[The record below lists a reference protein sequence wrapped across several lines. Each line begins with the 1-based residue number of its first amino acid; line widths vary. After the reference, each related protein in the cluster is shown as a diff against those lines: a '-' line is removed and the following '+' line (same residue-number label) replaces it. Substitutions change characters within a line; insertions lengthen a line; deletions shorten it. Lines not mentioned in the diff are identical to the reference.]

1 MHQGVD
7 ARWVVPRKLHMQI
20 SSLQII
26 FSGGFLM
33 SFRQIS
39 AAVDLP
45 AVEHQILKFWR
56 DNSVFEK
63 TVNSREDGP
72 AWTFYEGPPTA
83 NGMPGTHHIEARV
96 FKDVF
101 PRFHTMKGKYV
112 ERKAGWDCHGLPV
125 EIAVEKELGFSG
137 KGDIEKYG
145 ISQFND
151 KCRES
156 VQRHVSAFTEMTD
169 RMGFWVDFDQAY
181 WTMSPEYVESVW
193 WSLKEIWKKGLLVQ
207 DHRVAPYCPR
217 CGTGLSDH
225 ELAQGYETVTDPSVF
240 VRFPVT
246 SGELQKLK
254 ASLLVW
260 TTTPWTLVS
269 NTAIAVHPEVE
280 YVVVQVSVEEQEDEV
295 LVVAKALMESV
306 KGDKKILKTI
316 LGKDLEKTT
325 YQRPF
330 DYVEIPDAHYVV
342 LATYVTT
349 EDGTGLVHQSPAF
362 GADDLAVCR
371 SYGLPVVNPI
381 APDGKF
387 LKEVPVVGG
396 VFFKDA
402 DKTLV
407 KELKATGALYKHQQY
422 EHSYPHCWRCHTA
435 LMYYAQPSWYIRT
448 TSIKDALLRENA
460 STDWHPETIKEGRY
474 GDWLN
479 NNIDW
484 ALSRN
489 RYWGT
494 PLPIWRCENKHE
506 ICVDSLKELGQL
518 AGKELSNLDPH
529 RPFVDDITFKCSQCD
544 STMIRVPEVI
554 DCWYDS
560 GAMPFAQW
568 GYPHKE
574 GSVEKFKASYPA
586 DFICEAIDQ
595 TRGWFYTL
603 MTIGTLVF
611 DRSSYKTVLC
621 LGHILD
627 KDGRKMSKHLG
638 NVLEPMALMDQHGA
652 DAVRWYMLAAGS
664 PWSARR
670 VGHENLNEVVRKT
683 LLTYWNTVS
692 FHALY
697 AKASNFELSQT
708 PLLADRPLMDKW
720 IISELNLLIANV
732 DKALEGFDSQVA
744 GRELAKF
751 IDDLSN
757 WYVRRSRRRFWDGDV
772 AALATLHECLV
783 TLTQLL
789 APLVPFIT
797 EHVWQELVRPTD
809 PTSPLSVHLSDFPIS
824 KSAEINR
831 ELGNQVELTRRIVEL
846 GRATRAE
853 SGIKIRQPLGRA
865 LIAAKGWSDLPEQ
878 MREQI
883 ADELNVMELEDIAN
897 ADGDLVDVSVKA
909 NFKSLGA
916 KFGGAVQE
924 IAKAIAGVDPTELVK
939 QLRNQGSTSIASWTI
954 SLEDLVITE
963 VPKSGWSVSS
973 HDGESVALDLQLT
986 PALILAGNVREVIR
1000 FIQERRKSE
1009 GFDISDRINVAW
1021 NGIPEII
1028 AAIESDRSRIENEV
1042 LAVSMLHDGT
1052 IAIGDSEIGLE
1063 VVLTKSG

>member
-1 MHQGVD
+1 
-7 ARWVVPRKLHMQI
+7 
-20 SSLQII
+20 
-26 FSGGFLM
+26 M
-33 SFRQIS
+33 SFRAIP

-45 AVEHQILKFWR
+45 AVEHSILKFWR
-56 DNSVFEK
+56 DNSIFEK
-63 TVNSREDGP
+63 TVAAREGAP

-96 FKDVF
+96 FKDLF
-101 PRFHTMKGKYV
+101 PRFHTMKGKQV
-112 ERKAGWDCHGLPV
+112 TRKAGWDCHGLPV

-145 ISQFND
+145 IAPFND

-156 VQRHVSAFTEMTD
+156 VQRHVSAFTDMTD
-169 RMGFWVDFDQAY
+169 RMGFWVDFDEAY

-240 VRFPVT
+240 VRFPIT
-246 SGELQKLK
+246 SGELAPLK

-280 YVVVQVSVEEQEDEV
+280 YVAIEVTDEDATEV
-295 LVVAKALMESV
+295 LVVAKNLMDAV
-306 KGDKKILKTI
+306 KGEKKILKSM
-316 LGKDLEKTT
+316 LGKELERVT
-325 YQRPF
+325 YKRPF
-330 DYVEIPDAHYVV
+330 DYIEIPNAHFVV

-349 EDGTGLVHQSPAF
+349 EDGTGLVHQAPAF

-381 APDGKF
+381 APDGHF
-387 LKEVPVVGG
+387 LADVPVVAGM
-396 VFFKDA
+396 FFKDA
-402 DKTLV
+402 DKPLV
-407 KELKATGALYKHQQY
+407 KELKASGALYKHQQY
-422 EHSYPHCWRCHTA
+422 EHTYPHCWRCHTA

-460 STDWHPETIKEGRY
+460 KTDWHPETIKEGRY

-489 RYWGT
+489 RFWGT

-506 ICVDSLKELGQL
+506 ICVDSLKELGDL
-518 AGKELSNLDPH
+518 AGQELSNLDPH
-529 RPFVDDITFKCSQCD
+529 RPFVDDITFACGECSQ
-544 STMIRVPEVI
+544 TMTRVPEVI

-611 DRSSYKTVLC
+611 DQSSYKTVLC

-664 PWSARR
+664 PWAARR
-670 VGHENLNEVVRKT
+670 VGHESINEVVRKT

-697 AKASNFELSQT
+697 ATASNFEISQT
-708 PLLADRPLMDKW
+708 PKLQDRPLMDRW
-720 IISELNLLIANV
+720 IISELNILVQEV
-732 DKALEGFDSQVA
+732 DAALEDFDSQIA
-744 GRELAKF
+744 GRALARF

-757 WYVRRSRRRFWDGDV
+757 WYVRRSRRRFWDGDT
-772 AALATLHECLV
+772 AALGTLHECLV
-783 TLTQLL
+783 TLTKLL

-797 EHVWQELVRPTD
+797 EQVWQELVRPTD
-809 PTSPLSVHLSDFPIS
+809 SAAHSSVHLADWPI
-824 KSAEINR
+824 ANIAAIDT
-831 ELGNQVELTRRIVEL
+831 ELGSQVALTRRIVEL

-865 LIAAKGWSDLPEQ
+865 LIAASGWATLPEQ

-883 ADELNVMELEDIAN
+883 ADELNVQTLEDIAS
-897 ADGDLVDVSVKA
+897 ADGDLVDISVKA

-924 IAKAIAGVDPTELVK
+924 ISKAIAATDATALVK
-939 QLRNQGSTSIASWTI
+939 TLRSTGSTSVGTWEIA
-954 SLEDLVITE
+954 LEDLVITE

-973 HDGESVALDLQLT
+973 HDGESVALDLELT
-986 PALILAGNVREVIR
+986 PALLAAGNVREVIR
-1000 FIQERRKSE
+1000 YIQERRKSD
-1009 GFDISDRINVAW
+1009 GLDISDRINVRW
-1021 NGIPEII
+1021 NATDEIA
-1028 AAIESDRSRIENEV
+1028 AAIESDKQHIADEV
-1042 LAVSMLHDGT
+1042 LALSMLRDESLKVTDEEVGVV
-1052 IAIGDSEIGLE
+1052 
-1063 VVLTKSG
+1063 VVLEKH

>member
-1 MHQGVD
+1 
-7 ARWVVPRKLHMQI
+7 
-20 SSLQII
+20 
-26 FSGGFLM
+26 
-33 SFRQIS
+33 
-39 AAVDLP
+39 
-45 AVEHQILKFWR
+45 
-56 DNSVFEK
+56 
-63 TVNSREDGP
+63 
-72 AWTFYEGPPTA
+72 
-83 NGMPGTHHIEARV
+83 
-96 FKDVF
+96 
-101 PRFHTMKGKYV
+101 
-112 ERKAGWDCHGLPV
+112 
-125 EIAVEKELGFSG
+125 
-137 KGDIEKYG
+137 
-145 ISQFND
+145 
-151 KCRES
+151 
-156 VQRHVSAFTEMTD
+156 
-169 RMGFWVDFDQAY
+169 
-181 WTMSPEYVESVW
+181 
-193 WSLKEIWKKGLLVQ
+193 
-207 DHRVAPYCPR
+207 
-217 CGTGLSDH
+217 
-225 ELAQGYETVTDPSVF
+225 
-240 VRFPVT
+240 
-246 SGELQKLK
+246 
-254 ASLLVW
+254 
-260 TTTPWTLVS
+260 
-269 NTAIAVHPEVE
+269 
-280 YVVVQVSVEEQEDEV
+280 
-295 LVVAKALMESV
+295 
-306 KGDKKILKTI
+306 
-316 LGKDLEKTT
+316 
-325 YQRPF
+325 
-330 DYVEIPDAHYVV
+330 
-342 LATYVTT
+342 
-349 EDGTGLVHQSPAF
+349 
-362 GADDLAVCR
+362 
-371 SYGLPVVNPI
+371 
-381 APDGKF
+381 
-387 LKEVPVVGG
+387 
-396 VFFKDA
+396 
-402 DKTLV
+402 
-407 KELKATGALYKHQQY
+407 
-422 EHSYPHCWRCHTA
+422 
-435 LMYYAQPSWYIRT
+435 IRT

-611 DRSSYKTVLC
+611 DQSSYKTVLC

-809 PTSPLSVHLSDFPIS
+809 PTAPLSVHLSDFPIS
-824 KSAEINR
+824 KSAEINC

-939 QLRNQGSTSIASWTI
+939 QLRDQGSTSIASWTI

>member
-1 MHQGVD
+1 
-7 ARWVVPRKLHMQI
+7 
-20 SSLQII
+20 
-26 FSGGFLM
+26 M
-33 SFRQIS
+33 SFRAIP

-45 AVEHQILKFWR
+45 AVEHSILKFWR
-56 DNSVFEK
+56 ENSIFEK
-63 TVNSREDGP
+63 TVAAREGAS

-96 FKDVF
+96 FKDLF
-101 PRFHTMKGKYV
+101 PRFHTMKGKQV
-112 ERKAGWDCHGLPV
+112 TRKAGWDCHGLPV

-137 KGDIEKYG
+137 KGDIEKFG
-145 ISQFND
+145 IAPFND

-156 VQRHVSAFTEMTD
+156 VQRHVSAFTDMTD
-169 RMGFWVDFDQAY
+169 RMGFWVDFDEAY

-246 SGELQKLK
+246 SGELASLK

-269 NTAIAVHPEVE
+269 NTAIAVHPDVE
-280 YVVVQVSVEEQEDEV
+280 YLAIEVTHEETTET
-295 LVVAKALMESV
+295 LVVAQNLMESV
-306 KGDKKILKTI
+306 KGEKKILKTM
-316 LGKDLEKTT
+316 LGKELERVT
-325 YQRPF
+325 YKRPF
-330 DYVEIPDAHYVV
+330 DYIEIPDAHFVV

-349 EDGTGLVHQSPAF
+349 EDGTGLVHQAPAF

-381 APDGKF
+381 APDGHF
-387 LKEVPVVGG
+387 LADVPVVGG
-396 VFFKDA
+396 VFFKEA
-402 DKTLV
+402 DKALV
-407 KELKATGALYKHQQY
+407 KELKAKGALYKHQQY
-422 EHSYPHCWRCHTA
+422 EHTYPHCWRCHTA

-460 STDWHPETIKEGRY
+460 ATDWHPETIKEGRY

-506 ICVDSLKELGQL
+506 ICVDSLKELGAL
-518 AGKELSNLDPH
+518 AGEDLSNLDPH
-529 RPFVDDITFKCSQCD
+529 RPFVDDITFACAQCSQ
-544 STMIRVPEVI
+544 TMTRVPEVI

-611 DRSSYKTVLC
+611 DQSSYKTVLC

-664 PWSARR
+664 PWAARR
-670 VGHENLNEVVRKT
+670 VGHDSINEVVRKT

-692 FHALY
+692 FHSLY
-697 AKASNFELSQT
+697 ANASKFELSQT
-708 PLLADRPLMDKW
+708 PALTDRPLMDRW
-720 IISELNLLIANV
+720 IISELNTLVQVV
-732 DKALEGFDSQVA
+732 DSALEDFDSQVA
-744 GRELAKF
+744 GRALAQF

-772 AALATLHECLV
+772 AALGTLHECLV

-797 EHVWQELVRPTD
+797 EQVWQELVIPADSTQ
-809 PTSPLSVHLSDFPIS
+809 PASVHLSNWPTVNT
-824 KSAEINR
+824 SAIDS
-831 ELGNQVELTRRIVEL
+831 ELASQVALTRRIVEL

-865 LIAAKGWSDLPEQ
+865 LIAASGWAKLPEA

-883 ADELNVMELEDIAN
+883 ADELNVLSLQDIAT
-897 ADGDLVDVSVKA
+897 ADGDLVDISVKA

-924 IAKAIAGVDPTELVK
+924 IAKAIASADATSLVK
-939 QLRNQGSTSIASWTI
+939 TLRSTGSTTVGTWEIA
-954 SLEDLVITE
+954 LDDLVITE

-973 HDGESVALDLQLT
+973 HDGESVALDLELT
-986 PALILAGNVREVIR
+986 PALIAAGNVREVIR
-1000 FIQERRKSE
+1000 FIQERRKSD
-1009 GFDISDRINVAW
+1009 GLDISDRISVTW
-1021 NGIPEII
+1021 NATDEMA
-1028 AAIESDRSRIENEV
+1028 AAIEADLAHIADEV
-1042 LAVSMLHDGT
+1042 LALSMTRNAGLTVKD
-1052 IAIGDSEIGLE
+1052 AEIGVE
-1063 VVLTKSG
+1063 VVLVKQ

>member
-1 MHQGVD
+1 
-7 ARWVVPRKLHMQI
+7 
-20 SSLQII
+20 
-26 FSGGFLM
+26 M
-33 SFRQIS
+33 SFRAIS

-45 AVEHQILKFWR
+45 AVEHEILTFWET
-56 DNSVFEK
+56 NEIFHKSVEAR
-63 TVNSREDGP
+63 SAAEP
-72 AWTFYEGPPTA
+72 WTFYEGPPTA

-101 PRFHTMKGKYV
+101 PRFQTMKGRHV
-112 ERKAGWDCHGLPV
+112 TRKAGWDCHGLPV
-125 EIAVEKELGFSG
+125 EIAVEKELGFAG
-137 KGDIEKYG
+137 KGDIEKFG
-145 ISQFND
+145 VAAFND

-156 VQRHVSAFTEMTD
+156 VQRHVGAFSDMTH
-169 RMGFWVDFDQAY
+169 RMGFWVDFDEAY

-225 ELAQGYETVTDPSVF
+225 ELAQGYETVTDPSVY

-246 SGELQKLK
+246 SGELAELN

-269 NTAIAVHPEVE
+269 NTAIAVNPDVDYVAVEVT
-280 YVVVQVSVEEQEDEV
+280 VEEKTEV
-295 LVVAKALMESV
+295 LIVAEALIESV
-306 KGDKKILKTI
+306 KGERTILKKIL
-316 LGKDLEKTT
+316 GKNLEHTT
-325 YQRPF
+325 YKRPF
-330 DYVEIPDAHYVV
+330 DYVEIPNAHYVV
-342 LATYVTT
+342 LADYVTT

-371 SYGLPVVNPI
+371 AYGLPVVNPI
-381 APDGKF
+381 APDGTF
-387 LKEVPVVGG
+387 LPEVAVVGG
-396 VFFKDA
+396 MFFKDS
-402 DKTLV
+402 DKVLV
-407 KELKATGALYKHQQY
+407 KELKASGALYKHQQY

-460 STDWHPETIKEGRY
+460 ATDWHPETIKDGRY

-506 ICVDSLKELGQL
+506 VCVDSLKELGAL
-518 AGKELSNLDPH
+518 AGQELSNLDPH
-529 RPFVDDITFKCSQCD
+529 RPFVDDITLPCQECS
-544 STMIRVPEVI
+544 STMVRVPEVI

-568 GYPHKE
+568 GYPHVE
-574 GSVEKFKASYPA
+574 GSVEKFKESYPA

-611 DRSSYKTVLC
+611 DESSYKTVLC

-627 KDGRKMSKHLG
+627 KDGRKMSKHVG
-638 NVLEPMALMDQHGA
+638 NVLEPMALMEQHGA

-664 PWSARR
+664 PWAARR
-670 VGHENLNEVVRKT
+670 VGHEAINEVVRKT

-697 AKASNFELSQT
+697 AKASQFELSQS
-708 PLLADRPLMDKW
+708 PLLADRPLMDRW
-720 IISELNLLIANV
+720 IISELNLLISEV
-732 DKALEGFDSQVA
+732 DKALTGFDSQIA
-744 GRELAKF
+744 GRALAGF

-772 AALATLHECLV
+772 AAMATLHECLV

-789 APLVPFIT
+789 APMVPFIT
-797 EHVWQELVRPTD
+797 EQVWQLLVRPTD
-809 PTSPLSVHLSDFPIS
+809 PSAQLSVHLTDFPVVDS
-824 KSAEINR
+824 TAVNA
-831 ELGNQVELTRRIVEL
+831 ELGQQVALTRRIVEL
-846 GRATRAE
+846 GRASRAE

-865 LIAAKGWSDLPEQ
+865 LIAASGWGSLPVQ

-883 ADELNVMELEDIAN
+883 ADELNVMTLEDIAN
-897 ADGDLVDVSVKA
+897 ADGDLVDISIKA
-909 NFKSLGA
+909 NFKTLGA
-916 KFGGAVQE
+916 RFGGAVQE
-924 IAKAIAGVDPTELVK
+924 IAKAIAASDATSLVK
-939 QLRNQGSTSIASWTI
+939 TLRVSGATNIGEWEIT
-954 SLEDLVITE
+954 LDDLVVTE
-963 VPKSGWSVSS
+963 VPKTGWMVAS
-973 HDGESVALDLQLT
+973 HDGESVALDLELT
-986 PALILAGNVREVIR
+986 PSLILAGHAREVIR
-1000 FIQERRKSE
+1000 FIQERRKSD
-1009 GFDISDRINVAW
+1009 GFDISDRINISW
-1021 NGIPEII
+1021 NATAEI
-1028 AAIESDRSRIENEV
+1028 AEAIESDLVHIQDEV
-1042 LAVSMLHDGT
+1042 LAISM
-1052 IAIGDSEIGLE
+1052 ARNEAMEFSDSEISLAVE
-1063 VVLTKSG
+1063 LTKAL